1 MNNLKNTQKKTLSQE
16 IIKVVMDYMIGLNEE
31 NRMSAHKT
39 IKKSAKKI
47 VRLYYSSIKQQ
58 LKELKKVKEK
68 KAKETVSEAPV
79 ISGYMSGNTLP
90 NNKKAII
97 L

>member
-1 MNNLKNTQKKTLSQE
+1 MNNLQTSQKKFLSQE
-16 IIKVVMDYMIGLNEE
+16 ITNMVMEYMIGLNDEHRT
-31 NRMSAHKT
+31 NAHKT

-58 LKELKKVKEK
+58 LKEMKKMQDKRSKESLP
-68 KAKETVSEAPV
+68 AAPV
-79 ISGYMSGNTLP
+79 IQANMQGNALP